1 MKYKVTV
8 AELSEF
14 VDGTRSY
21 GREADIYTQIVEDV
35 DIRAVIDAVNGP
47 KPLRLSGGTVCLC
60 PQNPDGPWDI
70 NPECPTHGD
79 GK

>member
-8 AELSEF
+8 SELSEF

-21 GREADIYTQIVEDV
+21 GRETDIYTQIVEDV

-47 KPLRLSGGTVCLC
+47 KLPGKPCTCKGESEEGVNLM
-60 PQNPDGPWDI
+60 NPH
-70 NPECPTHGD
+70 CPTHGIR
-79 GK
+79 K